1 MARHSKSKARMKRAP
16 ATAKPSPHR
25 FTMQQEARNTETHTR
40 SWSHSNLRNKAVQ
53 FVSAGQLQ
61 RTEQDVE
68 EEGGGQ
74 TETQLEVTELEI
86 QGTPEAKEDAGDNL
100 FFLDTIGEE
109 VVHTGL
115 PDPTLH
121 SDFSDTEGSEDEVVF
136 TGRRK
141 PIAIETDEA
150 ELQEYLQRTQN
161 MLLQAAASSEDV
173 QPNHQVNVAET
184 PPAPRTQQEHH
195 PLSDG
200 EANKPADSMANK
212 DHGYDQE
219 HAQIST
225 EAEGG
230 IGLGRSGSE
239 LDTEGSQSVQTE
251 FSHIQLEQYTSK
263 GRPVEDAEDAEVIGS
278 IDELSKMYL
287 DTEPDSSS
295 TSKDDDADLD
305 SPDESDEDSDD
316 MDDEGLLEE
325 LAASFSAEKKGSRG
339 KHTFLSATAFADALD
354 ADPYY
359 GLDIMDFDRP
369 SLQKRPKGKKPH
381 PLEGIILSD
390 SDLDNSDLEILQD
403 VWETD
408 RKKKKAKKQ
417 EREELRSQGLLGRKS
432 GDPDLKVKYA
442 KGMNLDDLIS
452 EIRTFLLSPKS
463 SLALPPMTKHRRKT
477 IHELAN
483 KVTLKSQ
490 SRGNGLT
497 RFPILLKTSHTPKYT
512 RKTIPQFDN
521 LLSGRKLNRRLYQS
535 WGPDA
540 SRPSKAKRSGG
551 SGAVSYMDGD
561 VVGASAPEIGAG
573 NRGRAMLEKMGWSSG
588 TALGASN
595 NKGILQPVTQ
605 VVKNS
610 RAGLG

>member
-1 MARHSKSKARMKRAP
+1 
-16 ATAKPSPHR
+16 
-25 FTMQQEARNTETHTR
+25 
-40 SWSHSNLRNKAVQ
+40 
-53 FVSAGQLQ
+53 
-61 RTEQDVE
+61 
-68 EEGGGQ
+68 
-74 TETQLEVTELEI
+74 
-86 QGTPEAKEDAGDNL
+86 
-100 FFLDTIGEE
+100 
-109 VVHTGL
+109 
-115 PDPTLH
+115 
-121 SDFSDTEGSEDEVVF
+121 
-136 TGRRK
+136 
-141 PIAIETDEA
+141 
-150 ELQEYLQRTQN
+150 
-161 MLLQAAASSEDV
+161 
-173 QPNHQVNVAET
+173 
-184 PPAPRTQQEHH
+184 
-195 PLSDG
+195 
-200 EANKPADSMANK
+200 
-212 DHGYDQE
+212 
-219 HAQIST
+219 
-225 EAEGG
+225 
-230 IGLGRSGSE
+230 
-239 LDTEGSQSVQTE
+239 
-251 FSHIQLEQYTSK
+251 
-263 GRPVEDAEDAEVIGS
+263 
-278 IDELSKMYL
+278 MYL

-295 TSKDDDADLD
+295 TSEDDDADID
-305 SPDESDEDSDD
+305 SPDEFDEDSDD

-381 PLEGIILSD
+381 LLEGIILSD
-390 SDLDNSDLEILQD
+390 SDLDNSDLEILED

-483 KVTLKSQ
+483 KVNLKSQ

-497 RFPILLKTSHTPKYT
+497 RFPILLKTSHTPKHT